1 MQVILDIPEE
11 LRPDLNNS
19 LAEFFFCRVKA
30 DIDHNGLCGMYE
42 EEIAEVLENSFRN
55 AKVIE

>member
-1 MQVILDIPEE
+1 MQVILDIPEK

-19 LAEFFFCRVKA
+19 LAEFFGRVKA
-30 DIDHNGLCGMYE
+30 DIDYNGLCGRYE

>member
-1 MQVILDIPEE
+1 MDIPEE

-19 LAEFFFCRVKA
+19 LAEFFGRVKA
-30 DIDHNGLCGMYE
+30 DIDYNGLCGMYE